1 VTVVRAAFFGSG
13 GPTAAAGLAAVVAVL
28 LVGLPASPA
37 SAHARL
43 IRTDPAEN
51 TTVANPVTAIT
62 LTFNEP
68 VKQRST
74 TVAVSASDDS
84 SYSEGDARVVDTA
97 VIQAVRPVP
106 AGDVRVVWRTVSAD
120 GDPIQG
126 EYRFTMAP
134 PAAPTT
140 TPPTTTPPPAAPTT
154 TPPPVVASSPAAV
167 LPSSGAARAAVR
179 TSSRSAWWLAG
190 GGVVVL
196 VAVAGALWWR
206 RRA

>member
-1 VTVVRAAFFGSG
+1 MRAAFLRSG
-13 GPTAAAGLAAVVAVL
+13 GRTAAAGLAAVVAVL

-74 TVAVSASDDS
+74 TVAVSASDGS
-84 SYSEGDARVVDTA
+84 SYSEGDPRVVDTA

-106 AGDVRVVWRTVSAD
+106 AGEVRVVWRTVSAD

-126 EYRFTMAP
+126 EYGFTMAP
-134 PAAPTT
+134 PAVPA
-140 TPPTTTPPPAAPTT
+140 TTPPPL
-154 TPPPVVASSPAAV
+154 VASSPAAV
-167 LPSSGAARAAVR
+167 LPSSGVASATVR
-179 TSSRSAWWLAG
+179 TSSRAAWWLAG
-190 GGVVVL
+190 GGLAVL
-196 VAVAGALWWR
+196 VTVAAGALWWR